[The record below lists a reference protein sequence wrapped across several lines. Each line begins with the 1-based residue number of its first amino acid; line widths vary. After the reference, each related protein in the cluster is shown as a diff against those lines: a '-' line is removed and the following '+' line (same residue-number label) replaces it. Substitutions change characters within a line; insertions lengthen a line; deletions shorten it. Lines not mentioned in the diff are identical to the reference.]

1 MGSGRVEP
9 MLGRGGGKKKG
20 GKKKEKKRKEALL
33 RIEPGSTDTKV

>member
-1 MGSGRVEP
+1 

-20 GKKKEKKRKEALL
+20 EKKKEKKRKALL